1 MKGIIL
7 AGGHGTRLFPL
18 TSYIS
23 KQLLPIY
30 DKPMI
35 YYSLSTLM
43 LAGIRDVLLISSSRD
58 LQTYENVLG
67 NGDNFGINIEYA
79 PQESPN
85 GIAESFLIGENF
97 IEGNKVAL
105 ILGDNIFYGANL
117 TKILIERSTFKSG
130 ACIFA
135 CKVNN
140 PSDFGV
146 LEFNQQNLPISI
158 HEKPTNPPSNF
169 AVTGLYF
176 YDSKVV
182 DFAKKLSPS
191 KRGELEITDI
201 NNMYLKQN
209 ELYVEKM
216 PRGVTWLDTG
226 TVDSLIEA
234 GNFVQIIEK
243 RQGIKIACLE
253 EIALNNG
260 WITKNQIEIN
270 LSQNN
275 HKSSYSLYLKELL

>member
-43 LAGIRDVLLISSSRD
+43 LSGIRDVLLISSSRD
-58 LQTYENVLG
+58 LKTYEDVLG
-67 NGDNFGINIEYA
+67 NGRNFGINIEYA
-79 PQESPN
+79 LQESPN

-97 IEGNKVAL
+97 IGNNKVAL

-117 TKILIERSTFKSG
+117 TKILRERSTFDKG
-130 ACIFA
+130 ACVFA

-146 LEFNQQNLPISI
+146 LKFDEENLPISI
-158 HEKPTNPPSNF
+158 HEKPVDPPSNF

-182 DFAKKLSPS
+182 DYAKQLSPS
-191 KRGELEITDI
+191 QRGELEITDI
-201 NNMYLKQN
+201 NNMYLNQN
-209 ELYVEKM
+209 ELAVERL

-226 TVDSLIEA
+226 SVDSLLEA

-253 EIALNNG
+253 EIALDSG
-260 WITKNQIEIN
+260 WITKATISEN
-270 LSQNN
+270 LKENN
-275 HKSSYSLYLKELL
+275 YQSSYSIYLRGLL